1 MELEYRE
8 EIGVIQTYSTEASM
22 QVKYLCEVLQM
33 TKHFLV
39 LFLKVTVLFL
49 IPDTVIETIM
59 KAKKEVKM

>member
-1 MELEYRE
+1 
-8 EIGVIQTYSTEASM
+8 M
-22 QVKYLCEVLQM
+22 QVKYVCEVLQM
-33 TKHFLV
+33 TKHFF

>member
-1 MELEYRE
+1 
-8 EIGVIQTYSTEASM
+8 M

-39 LFLKVTVLFL
+39 LFLKVTVLLL

>member
-1 MELEYRE
+1 
-8 EIGVIQTYSTEASM
+8 M
-22 QVKYLCEVLQM
+22 QVKYMGEVLQM
-33 TKHFLV
+33 TKHFFV